1 MSNDL
6 KPEEVQK
13 EIETKEVET
22 KEVETKEVETKE
34 VETKEVETKEIETKE
49 VETKEVETKEV
60 ETKEV
65 ETKEVETKEVETKEV
80 ETKEDEVKVSKENIV
95 TETLTIETN
104 EVELTIEDNKNSMLL
119 NIFIDLLANEEELN
133 KLKLN
138 LKLEPKH
145 VHLIQKITEL
155 LPSLFDDLS
164 DSISKIYEDK
174 VLDSKDIPSL
184 VILMKNSYRK
194 CIHSKELVR
203 NIKGITLEDSI
214 DFIKNVLLILIEI
227 GHIKVQ
233 NKDDVISMLHMCVD
247 LLTSTVDISSS
258 LFDTFK
264 NCLCC

>member
-1 MSNDL
+1 MSTNL
-6 KPEEVQK
+6 KPEEVEHK
-13 EIETKEVET
+13 
-22 KEVETKEVETKE
+22 
-34 VETKEVETKEIETKE
+34 
-49 VETKEVETKEV
+49 
-60 ETKEV
+60 
-65 ETKEVETKEVETKEV
+65 
-80 ETKEDEVKVSKENIV
+80 DSEVKEPKENIV
-95 TETLTIETN
+95 TESKEDVVTETNETLTIETSEV
-104 EVELTIEDNKNSMLL
+104 EVELTIEDKKNSMLL

-194 CIHSKELVR
+194 CINSKDLVR

-214 DFIKNVLLILIEI
+214 DFIKNVLLILIEL

-233 NKDDVISMLHMCVD
+233 NKDDVISMLHICID
-247 LLTSTVDISSS
+247 LLTSSVDISSS
-258 LFDTFK
+258 LFDTLK

>member
-1 MSNDL
+1 MSTNL
-6 KPEEVQK
+6 KPEEVH
-13 EIETKEVET
+13 KEVEH
-22 KEVETKEVETKE
+22 K
-34 VETKEVETKEIETKE
+34 
-49 VETKEVETKEV
+49 
-60 ETKEV
+60 
-65 ETKEVETKEVETKEV
+65 
-80 ETKEDEVKVSKENIV
+80 DSEVKEPKENIV
-95 TETLTIETN
+95 TESKEDVVTETNETLTIETSEV
-104 EVELTIEDNKNSMLL
+104 EVELTIEDKKNSMLL
-119 NIFIDLLANEEELN
+119 NIFIDLLGNEEELN

-138 LKLEPKH
+138 LKLELKH

-194 CIHSKELVR
+194 CINSKELVR

-214 DFIKNVLLILIEI
+214 DFIKNVLLILIEL

-233 NKDDVISMLHMCVD
+233 NKDDVISMLHICID
-247 LLTSTVDISSS
+247 LLTSSVDISSS
-258 LFDTFK
+258 LFDILK